1 MVSKLVLLGVDT
13 LVICG
18 VSTSGCVRATT
29 LDALSYNFRPMVRP
43 PRVVPYKLRSTD
55 IGQVV
60 GTACGD
66 RSPAIHDSNINDMDA
81 KMADVVTEEDAIKHM
96 QAGWP

>member
-1 MVSKLVLLGVDT
+1 MLLGVDT

-18 VSTSGCVRATT
+18 VSTSGCVRATA
-29 LDALSYNFRPMVRP
+29 LDALSYNFRPMVRQLSLTTTSLLTAI
-43 PRVVPYKLRSTD
+43 K
-55 IGQVV
+55 VV

-81 KMADVVTEEDAIKHM
+81 KMADVVSEAEAIEHLK
-96 QAGWP
+96 AGWS